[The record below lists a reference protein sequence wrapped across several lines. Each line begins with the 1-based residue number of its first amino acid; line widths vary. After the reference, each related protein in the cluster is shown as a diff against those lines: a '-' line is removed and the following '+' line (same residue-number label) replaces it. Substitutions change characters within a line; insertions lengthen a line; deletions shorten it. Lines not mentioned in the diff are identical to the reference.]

1 LAGLPLCDPI
11 RPHEQSDFCGSSG
24 RLVTRSQ
31 MGCLRAQLREK
42 LPIAPMD
49 ELTARLESLLRLYAG
64 ACHQDQGDGTQLAQ
78 LFSKGLQLLIAEFGP
93 RAVDAALDKIP
104 DGSWQPGSLH

>member
-1 LAGLPLCDPI
+1 
-11 RPHEQSDFCGSSG
+11 
-24 RLVTRSQ
+24 
-31 MGCLRAQLREK
+31 
-42 LPIAPMD
+42 MD

-64 ACHQDQGDGTQLAQ
+64 ARQQDQGDGTQVA
-78 LFSKGLQLLIAEFGP
+78 LFSKGLQLLVAEFGP

>member
-1 LAGLPLCDPI
+1 
-11 RPHEQSDFCGSSG
+11 
-24 RLVTRSQ
+24 
-31 MGCLRAQLREK
+31 
-42 LPIAPMD
+42 MD

-64 ACHQDQGDGTQLAQ
+64 ARQQDQGDGTRLEQ
-78 LFSKGLQLLIAEFGP
+78 LFGRDLQLLVAEFGP

>member
-1 LAGLPLCDPI
+1 
-11 RPHEQSDFCGSSG
+11 
-24 RLVTRSQ
+24 
-31 MGCLRAQLREK
+31 
-42 LPIAPMD
+42 MD

-64 ACHQDQGDGTQLAQ
+64 ARQQDQGDRTRLEQ
-78 LFSKGLQLLIAEFGP
+78 LFSRDLQLLVAEFGP

>member
-1 LAGLPLCDPI
+1 LG
-11 RPHEQSDFCGSSG
+11 
-24 RLVTRSQ
+24 
-31 MGCLRAQLREK
+31 AQLREK
-42 LPIAPMD
+42 PPIAPMD

-64 ACHQDQGDGTQLAQ
+64 ARQQDEGDGIQLAQ
-78 LFSKGLQLLIAEFGP
+78 LVGKDLQLLVAEFGP